1 MAPKKETR
9 GKGKSIQK
17 LKLKKETLKDLGV
30 KKDTDVKGG
39 MRPETVPH
47 STACPSFAGPYC

>member
-1 MAPKKETR
+1 MAAKKETR

-30 KKDTDVKGG
+30 KDKDTDVKGG
-39 MRPETVPH
+39 VARTQSCH
-47 STACPSFAGPYC
+47 CP